1 MKKRMLALLVLAAM
15 LTCLL
20 PRMVLRATAEEEVV
34 INETNFPDEIFRENV
49 VRAYDSDENGSL
61 SEEERGEVTRIVC
74 EEMGISSLQ
83 GVEFF
88 HNLRELW
95 CYGNQL
101 TSLNL
106 AGLTHLVE
114 VVCYENQLTALDVTD
129 ATNLKELWCGMN
141 RLTSLDLTGLT
152 QLEILVCNENQLTA
166 LDVTGCPDLRTLNCY
181 QNRLTELD
189 VTNCSSLEELICYYN
204 QLTELDVTNCPKLY
218 DLWCSSNKLTVLNI
232 GSNPILE
239 AVFRMGAS
247 ETYTTPTAWYFNG
260 VVESDDGNEYSAR
273 LSFDRKAALW
283 LSDGSVFED
292 PHNSELQINEEN
304 FPDDGFRR
312 FVGRLDTDS
321 SESLSEEEIAAATE
335 ICIPYDVEIESMEG
349 IQFFPWLERLECSS
363 NLLTELDLTAN
374 PLLRSVDCSSNQLKS
389 LDVSQCSELEY
400 LNCGRNRLTTLDL
413 SGLSALETLYCND
426 NRLDTL
432 DLSGCSALEILD
444 CNENSLSAL
453 DLSECT
459 GMKRLD
465 CSTNQ
470 LASLDLSGNPALTE
484 LGCDNNL
491 LTSLDVSS
499 NPALTELGCANN
511 LLTSLDV
518 SGNTELIA
526 LVCSGNQLTSLDVRA
541 NATLAELYCEDNQLT
556 ELYFAELG
564 CLNCANNRL
573 TELDVGAAP
582 RLAELFCT
590 GNQIEQLDLSNNT
603 ALEQAILHGE
613 LLASCLKADYWA
625 FRWFSMES
633 VQYAP
638 FPISF
643 SFDRSTSVRM
653 SDGSLFEIN
662 PFSDVPANKYFYL
675 PVIWATHRVPQ
686 ITGGTDATHF
696 SPDKTCTREQIV
708 TFLWKSAGAPDW
720 FDENTTNPF
729 TDVKPGKY
737 YEKAVL
743 WAVEKGITGGV
754 SANKFGVGK
763 PCTREQAVSFLWKNA
778 GSPEPETEECPF
790 SDVQKGKYYYKAVLW
805 AVENGITGGVGGGK
819 FGVGKPCTRA
829 QIVTFI
835 YKDFINSHWYED

>member
-20 PRMVLRATAEEEVV
+20 PRMELRASAEEEVV

-106 AGLTHLVE
+106 AGLT
-114 VVCYENQLTALDVTD
+114 
-129 ATNLKELWCGMN
+129 
-141 RLTSLDLTGLT
+141 

-218 DLWCSSNKLTVLNI
+218 DLWCSANKLTVLDI

-239 AVFRMGAS
+239 AVFLMGAS

-304 FPDDGFRR
+304 FPDEIFRTYVYSE
-312 FVGRLDTDS
+312 FDTDS
-321 SESLSEEEIAAATE
+321 SWSLSEEEIAAATE

-413 SGLSALETLYCND
+413 SGLSALETLNCSD

-432 DLSGCSALEILD
+432 DLSGCSALATLE

-470 LASLDLSGNPALTE
+470 LASLDLSGNPALTDLSCNNNLLTSLDVSGNPALTE

-499 NPALTELGCANN
+499 NPALTGLGCANN

-590 GNQIEQLDLSNNT
+590 GNQIEQLDLSNNP

-675 PVIWATHRVPQ
+675 PVIWASHSNPL

-743 WAVEKGITGGV
+743 WTVEKGITGGV

-835 YKDFINSHWYED
+835 YKVYMNSHWYED

>member
-20 PRMVLRATAEEEVV
+20 PRMGLRASAEEKVV

-61 SEEERGEVTRIVC
+61 SEEECGEVTRIVC
-74 EEMGISSLQ
+74 EEMEISSLQ

-106 AGLTHLVE
+106 AGLT
-114 VVCYENQLTALDVTD
+114 
-129 ATNLKELWCGMN
+129 
-141 RLTSLDLTGLT
+141 
-152 QLEILVCNENQLTA
+152 QLELLVCNENQLTA

-218 DLWCSSNKLTVLNI
+218 DLWCSANKLTVLDI

-239 AVFRMGAS
+239 AVFLMGAS

-413 SGLSALETLYCND
+413 TGLSALETLYCND

-453 DLSECT
+453 DLRECT

-470 LASLDLSGNPALTE
+470 LASLDLSGNPALTD
-484 LGCDNNL
+484 LSCNNNL
-491 LTSLDVSS
+491 LTSLDLSS
-499 NPALTELGCANN
+499 NPALTELGCDNN

-526 LVCSGNQLTSLDVRA
+526 LGCSGNQLTSLDVRA
-541 NATLAELYCEDNQLT
+541 NATLAELYCDNNQLT

>member
-1 MKKRMLALLVLAAM
+1 MKKRILAFLLLAAM
-15 LTCLL
+15 LTTFL
-20 PRMVLRATAEEEVV
+20 PGMTLRASAAEEIPIDEAH
-34 INETNFPDEIFRENV
+34 FPDETFRTYV
-49 VRAYDSDENGSL
+49 Y
-61 SEEERGEVTRIVC
+61 SE
-74 EEMGISSLQ
+74 
-83 GVEFF
+83 F
-88 HNLRELW
+88 
-95 CYGNQL
+95 
-101 TSLNL
+101 
-106 AGLTHLVE
+106 
-114 VVCYENQLTALDVTD
+114 
-129 ATNLKELWCGMN
+129 
-141 RLTSLDLTGLT
+141 
-152 QLEILVCNENQLTA
+152 
-166 LDVTGCPDLRTLNCY
+166 
-181 QNRLTELD
+181 
-189 VTNCSSLEELICYYN
+189 
-204 QLTELDVTNCPKLY
+204 
-218 DLWCSSNKLTVLNI
+218 
-232 GSNPILE
+232 
-239 AVFRMGAS
+239 
-247 ETYTTPTAWYFNG
+247 
-260 VVESDDGNEYSAR
+260 
-273 LSFDRKAALW
+273 
-283 LSDGSVFED
+283 
-292 PHNSELQINEEN
+292 
-304 FPDDGFRR
+304 
-312 FVGRLDTDS
+312 DTDS
-321 SESLSEEEIAAATE
+321 SWSLSEEEIAAATE
-335 ICIPYDVEIESMEG
+335 ICIPWGDTAIESMEG
-349 IQFFPWLERLECSS
+349 IQFFPRLERLDCRD
-363 NLLTELDLTAN
+363 NLITELDLTAN

-389 LDVSQCSELEY
+389 LNVSQCSELEY

-470 LASLDLSGNPALTE
+470 LASLDLSGNPALTD
-484 LGCDNNL
+484 LSCNNNL

-556 ELYFAELG
+556 ELYFAGLG
-564 CLNCANNRL
+564 CLTCANNRL

-590 GNQIEQLDLSNNT
+590 GNQIEQLDLSNNP

-675 PVIWATHRVPQ
+675 PVIWASHSNPL

-743 WAVEKGITGGV
+743 WAVERGITGGV

-835 YKDFINSHWYED
+835 YKVYMNSHWYED